1 MSRRP
6 LAAALLAVLLSLG
19 VSAPGFAPRAAAAS
33 CSGWSSQVDPPPTI
47 RVFRHATGAVE
58 TVDFGDYTRNVLSRE
73 WIGSWTT
80 ESLRAGA
87 LAVKSY
93 AWYQVL
99 HWRGGVNADAECFD
113 LRDDTVDQ
121 VYDPSKPTWSTAAAA
136 VDATWIT
143 RVLKSGAIFPTY
155 YNAGNQNE
163 ACGANANGWRMYQWG
178 TQACGLIGKSAAE
191 IVAIYYY
198 PNVTVTAAPPSATA
212 APSPTPAPTATPS
225 PTPAPTP
232 TATPTLV
239 SATPS
244 PKPSGTPVATPTPTA
259 KPTPAPTP
267 VPTPAA
273 TPFPTPPPMQ
283 ELPGGGQSGIEGA
296 AAPPAAPPA
305 YPQPVVMTARASGAE
320 PGVWNSRATLMERLL
335 ELMEDRWSWSQPTAP
350 SASAAPSGSAAPDLQ
365 LATFRTLWGQAVE
378 RLLASLARSL
388 SADRSLALLFEVPGS

>member
-80 ESLRAGA
+80 EALRAGA

-99 HWRGGVNADAECFD
+99 HWRGGVNAAAECFD

-136 VDATWIT
+136 VETTWAT
-143 RVLKSGAIFPTY
+143 RVLKSGAVFPTY

-163 ACGANANGWRMYQWG
+163 PCGANANGWRMYQWG

-191 IVAIYYY
+191 IMALYYY
-198 PNVTVTAAPPSATA
+198 PNVTVTDAPPSA
-212 APSPTPAPTATPS
+212 
-225 PTPAPTP
+225 
-232 TATPTLV
+232 
-239 SATPS
+239 SATPN
-244 PKPSGTPVATPTPTA
+244 PTPTPTSTSS
-259 KPTPAPTP
+259 PTPTPTPNPTPTPTPVPANPSANPSGSAVATAAPTAKRTPIPTP
-267 VPTPAA
+267 VPTPAS
-273 TPFPTPPPMQ
+273 TPLPTPPPVQ
-283 ELPGGGQSGIEGA
+283 EPPGGGQSGIVD
-296 AAPPAAPPA
+296 AAPPAAPPVD
-305 YPQPVVMTARASGAE
+305 PQPVVTAVRDRGAGL
-320 PGVWNSRATLMERLL
+320 PVWQGRVTAMERMFALL
-335 ELMEDRWSWSQPTAP
+335 DDRWSSSQP
-350 SASAAPSGSAAPDLQ
+350 AAPPAADLR
-365 LATFRTLWGQAVE
+365 LAAFRSQWGQAVE
-378 RLLASLARSL
+378 RLLASLARGFS
-388 SADRSLALLFEVPGS
+388 SDRGLALLFRGPGS